1 MWSSKEQNE
10 VMTLTAKAKHASIAQ
25 AMKEATWLQ
34 NLFLELGFPQRE
46 PTIIFSDNQSVLAI
60 GHNYQ
65 YHLRL

>member
-1 MWSSKEQNE
+1 MWSSKKQNK
-10 VMTLTAKAKHASIAQ
+10 VTTSTAEAEYALIAQ

-46 PTIIFSDNQSVLAI
+46 PTIIFGDNQSALAI